1 MKGRSEHWIIVYVA
15 NTPYVKCVWQSV
27 FIIWKASNNN
37 NHKKYRDGADSWGVA
52 LLIIYVACTATLSNM
67 YGCLAF
73 NTSTCLFWMAL
84 YSYTYTT
91 CLGPSQILYPF
102 EVVSVSC
109 GPLFIFLHH
118 SQNISILNWFPLLW
132 ISYQRFILRVFH

>member
-15 NTPYVKCVWQSV
+15 NTPYVSV
-27 FIIWKASNNN
+27 YGRLYLLFEKQAIIIII
-37 NHKKYRDGADSWGVA
+37 KKYRDGADSWGVA

-73 NTSTCLFWMAL
+73 NASTCLFWMAL

-132 ISYQRFILRVFH
+132 ISYQRLILRVFH